1 MLKNIVLNESPVI
14 VRGEIYLAELPY
26 TQGSEQSGKR
36 PVVILSNN
44 TNNRHSSIVNVAAI
58 TTKNKPLPV
67 HVYVG
72 TDGGLKTESTVML
85 EQTMT
90 VDKSKLV
97 HRIGEFSSAIMEKIN
112 EALMMQFA
120 LI

>member
-1 MLKNIVLNESPVI
+1 MLKSIVPNNNPII

-26 TQGSEQSGKR
+26 TQGSEQSGTR

-44 TNNRHSSIVNVAAI
+44 MNNKHSSVVNVAAI

-72 TDGGLKTESTVML
+72 TEGGLKTESTVML

-90 VDKSKLV
+90 VDKCKLV
-97 HRIGEFSSAIMEKIN
+97 HRIGEFSSAIMDKIN
-112 EALMMQFA
+112 QALMMQFA
-120 LI
+120 LV